1 MGVVGMVAILEG
13 VEGWIGRGAG
23 RGRVII
29 IVCYLG
35 TCFLHVSLYCNMG
48 SYSVACEAKRSEAGS
63 YSTSSYRARR
73 PRMPAYCYLPVRR
86 YAAYLVCR
94 LFVRPAWGPLCA
106 TLSPLA

>member
-48 SYSVACEAKRSEAGS
+48 SYSVAYEAKRAR
-63 YSTSSYRARR
+63 TKRARIAVAARR
-73 PRMPAYCYLPVRR
+73 PKMPAYCYLPVRR